1 MPRKS
6 EEVHN
11 RLIRALVNRYKEEGY
26 TNIKAD
32 HINHPNGA
40 PDPVN
45 GYRPDISAQKGSTY
59 LIAEAETCDTI
70 GTQETLDQWRAFD
83 ASWKEFHVIVPK
95 RCFEE
100 AEKSAR
106 DNLITVDQWWH
117 LDI

>member
-11 RLIRALVNRYKEEGY
+11 QLIRALVNHYNQEGY

-45 GYRPDISAQKGSTY
+45 GYRPDISAKKGSIHV
-59 LIAEAETCDTI
+59 IAEAETCDTL
-70 GTQETLDQWRAFD
+70 GTKETIDQWRAF
-83 ASWKEFHVIVPK
+83 SVSRKEFHIIVPK

-100 AEKSAR
+100 ARKSAE
-106 DNLITVDQWWH
+106 DNLITVNQWWY